1 MRKAYISSKH
11 IAQEACPIR
20 FLGTFDTVKVF
31 NDADLNDIGV
41 SSNVYH
47 VRHALA
53 LFERRYHFPLER
65 FELPKYDE
73 GDKEERSFQE
83 AWFAG
88 SHGDIGGACE
98 DDGLALYP
106 LQWILSEA
114 QKFGLVLEFNDE
126 ESGGIVDPQTLIFP
140 GGNREQKTIKCVNG
154 ISVRM
159 HDLSEIHK
167 RAGFNPRISKT
178 FWNTERQIF
187 EDNGLIGQVS
197 SGKQMLFSF
206 VIEDTHCCSNILQ
219 LPLAHSSTLRCSSW
233 IKSMHRSLML

>member
-1 MRKAYISSKH
+1 M
-11 IAQEACPIR
+11 
-20 FLGTFDTVKVF
+20 KVF

-53 LFERRYHFPLER
+53 LFERRSHFPLER
-65 FELPKYDE
+65 FELPKLDE
-73 GDKEERSFQE
+73 SDSKVRSFQE

-98 DDGLALYP
+98 DDGLALWP

-114 QKFGLVLEFNDE
+114 QRFGLVLNFRDE
-126 ESGGIVDPQTLIFP
+126 KSCGIVDPQKLIFP
-140 GGNREQKTIKCVNG
+140 GGNSEQKTIRCVNG
-154 ISVRM
+154 ICVRM

-167 RAGFNPRISKT
+167 RAGFNPRVSKSL
-178 FWNTERQIF
+178 WNTERHIF
-187 EDNGLIGQVS
+187 EDKGLIGQMS

-206 VIEDTHCCSNILQ
+206 VIEDSHDCSDI
-219 LPLAHSSTLRCSSW
+219 
-233 IKSMHRSLML
+233 